1 MPEELDELKEHVEK
15 GAHDPSLRGVSLT
28 MATLA
33 VLVAVVSLLG
43 HRAHTE
49 ELLFQNK
56 ATDNWSYYQAKS
68 IRRHSY
74 EQFLDMLSISNPK
87 EPQAAEA
94 LKAKYEKEIKRY
106 DGEEKEIEDEA
117 RRLEQETAVA
127 GRKGDRFDLGEV
139 FLEVALVVSSITL
152 LTRRKLYWGMGG
164 IAGILGIG
172 VAATALWIR

>member
-1 MPEELDELKEHVEK
+1 MPEELDELKEHIQE
-15 GAHDPSLRGVSLT
+15 GAHDPSLKPVSLT
-28 MATLA
+28 MAICA

-56 ATDNWSYYQAKS
+56 ATDNWAFYQAKN

-74 EQFLDMLSISNPK
+74 ELFLDMLSISSPK

-94 LKAKYEKEIKRY
+94 LKQKYEKEIQRY
-106 DGEEKEIEDEA
+106 DADQKKIEEDAK
-117 RRLEQETAVA
+117 RQEEETELA

-139 FLEVALVVSSITL
+139 FLEVALVVTSITL
-152 LTRRKLYWGMGG
+152 LTRRRVFWMMGTLSG
-164 IAGILGIG
+164 ITG
-172 VAATALWIR
+172 VAIAATALFMH